1 MTSTKLTLDTAER
14 SLAMSVAGALQDL
27 IEPAPEALSVFEEKP
42 APTPCPRGVSKP
54 SSRRARTRPHSR
66 ARSKPCSEP
75 PIPAFESAAV
85 PDLNWVAISQAA
97 LPPVRAQ
104 RFTVHGSHDRGRI
117 PQGPNAILIEAGE
130 AFGTAHH
137 ATTYGCLLA
146 IERLAAR
153 GAFHNIL
160 DLGCGS
166 GILAI
171 AAARAWPKA
180 RIAGVDIDAQSIVVA
195 RENATANRAGNHI
208 EFVCG
213 DGVDDPEIR
222 RRAPFDLI
230 IANILAKPL
239 IMLSPDVRRSAGKG
253 GIVVLS
259 GLLHARGAG
268 RHRRL
273 SRPGLCHCRP
283 PPPRRLVGVDAGET
297 GASLKRLH
305 SRS

>member
-1 MTSTKLTLDTAER
+1 MTTTKLTLDTNER

-27 IEPAPEALSVFEEKP
+27 IEPAPDALSVFEERKSPEAPPVWRVEAFFTNSPDP
-42 APTPCPRGVSKP
+42 A
-54 SSRRARTRPHSR
+54 ALTREV
-66 ARSKPCSEP
+66 AALLETTIP
-75 PIPAFESAAV
+75 PFESAAV

-104 RFTVHGSHDRGRI
+104 RFTVHGSHDRDRI

-153 GAFHNIL
+153 GTFDSIL

-195 RENATANRAGNHI
+195 RENAKANRAGNRV

-213 DGVDDPEIR
+213 DGVDDPAVR

-230 IANILAKPL
+230 IANILARPL
-239 IMLSPDVRRSAGKG
+239 IMLSPDVRRSTARG
-253 GIVVLS
+253 GIVILS
-259 GLLHARGAG
+259 GLLTREAPAVIAAYRAQGFSLMEHH
-268 RHRRL
+268 RHDGWSAL
-273 SRPGLCHCRP
+273 TL
-283 PPPRRLVGVDAGET
+283 A
-297 GASLKRLH
+297 KRTLA
-305 SRS
+305 

>member
-27 IEPAPEALSVFEEKP
+27 IEPPPEALSVFEERKSP
-42 APTPCPRGVSKP
+42 DAPPVWRVEAFFTESPDPVTLTRELEAVLGV
-54 SSRRARTRPHSR
+54 A
-66 ARSKPCSEP
+66 
-75 PIPAFESAAV
+75 IPTFESAAV

-104 RFTVHGSHDRGRI
+104 RFTVHGSHDRSRI

-146 IERLAAR
+146 IERLTAR

-195 RENATANRAGNHI
+195 RENATANRAGNRI

-213 DGVDDPEIR
+213 DGVDDPEILS
-222 RRAPFDLI
+222 RAPFDLI

-239 IMLSPDVRRSAGKG
+239 IMLSPDVRRSAEKG

-259 GLLHARGAG
+259 GLLTREAPAVMAAYRAQGFAIVD
-268 RHRRL
+268 HRRHDGWSAL
-273 SRPGLCHCRP
+273 T
-283 PPPRRLVGVDAGET
+283 LV
-297 GASLKRLH
+297 KRT
-305 SRS
+305 

>member
-1 MTSTKLTLDTAER
+1 MPTMTSTKLTLDTAER

-42 APTPCPRGVSKP
+42 SPDAVPTWRVEAFFEESPDPAVL
-54 SSRRARTRPHSR
+54 TREVE
-66 ARSKPCSEP
+66 ALLGTA
-75 PIPAFESAAV
+75 IPAFESAAV

-104 RFTVHGSHDRGRI
+104 RFSIHGSHDKGRI

-146 IERLAAR
+146 IEALAAR
-153 GAFHNIL
+153 GTFGNIL

-195 RENATANRAGNHI
+195 RENAKTNRVGSRI

-213 DGVDDPEIR
+213 DGVDDPAIR

-239 IMLSPDVRRSAGKG
+239 IMFSPDVRRSAGKG
-253 GIVVLS
+253 GTVILS
-259 GLLHARGAG
+259 GLLNREAPSVIAAYRAQGFAIID
-268 RHRRL
+268 HRRHDGWSAL
-273 SRPGLCHCRP
+273 T
-283 PPPRRLVGVDAGET
+283 LV
-297 GASLKRLH
+297 KRALA
-305 SRS
+305 